1 MTRSLEAALSQS
13 EARYQALVNL
23 APDAI
28 VVHQDE
34 RVVYANA
41 AALRLYGAADFEDLS
56 RRNIIDLVHPDDR
69 ETIRAR
75 AQLVEGGG
83 ISPLRETRIL
93 RLDGRVAPVEA
104 TAANIDYQGKP
115 AVLAI
120 LRDITGRKRL
130 EADLGAAARFPRENP
145 NPVMRLSQGH
155 ILSFAN
161 AGSQSLLKLWGCTI
175 GEEVPAEIAAPAVAA
190 LAVGVPREAEAT
202 YAGRAYLFDLIPI
215 PAEDYV
221 NLYARDITESKQ
233 AEEAL
238 RGSEGRFRVLAE
250 AMPQIVWSADV
261 RSGVDYCNPQAS
273 LYTGVRAEDVG
284 GGRWMSVIH
293 PDDVAATASAWHQ
306 AKASGQAGQ
315 IEHRWR
321 RSDGEFRWHLTR
333 GAPARNE
340 KGEVIRWI
348 FSATDIHEQKTA
360 EQELERRVTERTA
373 ELARSK
379 AQLETVTANAPVIL
393 FATDARG
400 VFTVHTGK
408 GVIESGREPGDLLG
422 KDYRDLLPE
431 RAEAVDYI
439 QRALAGE
446 TFTATLAGVGGG
458 FFETRYSPLLDV
470 DGKITGMIAVAVD
483 ITERMRAEEALRE
496 SQALTSSI
504 IDGTSDLIWSVDPE
518 HFGLTTFNAGL
529 RDHFLRRG
537 VRLQTGMRPEDVF
550 ADPTLAARWSRIYER
565 ALAEGSFVTDY
576 DSSTAGYMVVT
587 VNLLRRDGKAFG
599 ISAFGKDITQRKR
612 AEQALRRANTELERA
627 NRTLKVVSECNQT
640 LIHAEEETAFLHEVC
655 RIIVEVGG
663 YRMVWVGFADHDEAK
678 TVRPIAH
685 AGFDAGYLAQAGISW
700 GDNERGRGPT
710 GIAIRTGRP
719 VVNRNSEQDPIVSPW
734 REEQLRRGY
743 ACSIGLPFRA
753 GSQLQGAFTLYAAEL
768 DAFDDQE
775 ISLLSEL
782 AADIGFGIDTIR
794 TRIDRQRNAEAVRDL
809 YNNAPCGYH
818 SLDPNG
824 IILRM
829 NDTELQWLGY
839 THEEVIGKLNFAD
852 VLTENS
858 RRVFA
863 ENFPRFKESG
873 VVRDLE
879 FEFMRKDGTT
889 FPILLSATAVWD
901 EEGNYHMSRS
911 TVYDMTEKKRAQEL
925 VATERQRLFDV
936 LETLPAYVV
945 LLTPDYHVPFAN
957 RFFRERFGESHGKRC
972 YEYLFGRTEPCE
984 ICDTYTVLKT
994 MRPHRWEWTGP
1005 DGRIYDI
1012 YDHPFT
1018 DSDGSPLILEMGIDI
1033 TERKHAEEALRQL
1046 SAQLLRAQDDERRR
1060 VARELHDSIGQELA
1074 ALDLNLGWIRQSV
1087 GALDPRTEGV
1097 IDESAEIVK
1106 QCSQEIRDFSY
1117 LLYPPLLDEYGLAS
1131 ALHWYTEGFARRTR
1145 IQVTLDIASNLPR
1158 RSRDVETALFRV
1170 VQECLTNVHRH
1181 AASPTVSIRIVQEA
1195 NRLSLEVA
1203 DQGHGVHVATPGSPA
1218 SRPGTGLAGMRER
1231 MRELGGALEI
1241 ESGTHGTIVRAS
1253 LPTEEEKAA

>member
-1 MTRSLEAALSQS
+1 MTRNLEAALSQS

-41 AALRLYGAADFEDLS
+41 AALRLYGAANFEDLS
-56 RRNIIDLVHPDDR
+56 GRNIIDLVHPDDR
-69 ETIRAR
+69 RTVRAR

-93 RLDGRVAPVEA
+93 RLDGRVVPVEA
-104 TAANIDYQGKP
+104 TAATIDYQGKP

-130 EADLGAAARFPRENP
+130 EADLDAAARFPRENP

-155 ILSFAN
+155 TLSFAN
-161 AGSQSLLKLWGCTI
+161 AGSESLLNLLGCAI
-175 GEEVPAEIAAPAVAA
+175 GQEVPAEIAAPAVAA
-190 LAVGVPREAEAT
+190 LAAGVPREAEAT

-221 NLYARDITESKQ
+221 NLYARDITERKQ
-233 AEEAL
+233 MEEAL
-238 RGSEGRFRVLAE
+238 RVSEERFRVLAE

-261 RSGVDYCNPQAS
+261 RSGIDYCNPHAL

-284 GGRWMSVIH
+284 GKQWMSVVH
-293 PDDVAATASAWHQ
+293 PEDVAATASAWHR
-306 AKASGQAGQ
+306 AIAAGQADQ
-315 IEHRWR
+315 IEHRLR

-333 GAPARNE
+333 GAPTRNE

-348 FSATDIHEQKTA
+348 FTATDIHEQKTA
-360 EQELERRVTERTA
+360 EQELERHVAERTA

-379 AQLETVTANAPVIL
+379 AQLETVTANAPIIL
-393 FATDARG
+393 FATDAQG

-408 GVIESGREPGDLLG
+408 GIVASGREPGDLLG
-422 KDYRDLLPE
+422 KHYRDLLPE
-431 RAEAVDYI
+431 RADAVGYI

-446 TFTATLAGVGGG
+446 TFTATLGGVGGG
-458 FFETRYSPLLDV
+458 LFETRYSPLLDA
-470 DGKITGMIAVAVD
+470 DGKITGMIALAVD
-483 ITERMRAEEALRE
+483 ITERM
-496 SQALTSSI
+496 
-504 IDGTSDLIWSVDPE
+504 
-518 HFGLTTFNAGL
+518 
-529 RDHFLRRG
+529 
-537 VRLQTGMRPEDVF
+537 
-550 ADPTLAARWSRIYER
+550 
-565 ALAEGSFVTDY
+565 
-576 DSSTAGYMVVT
+576 
-587 VNLLRRDGKAFG
+587 
-599 ISAFGKDITQRKR
+599 R

-640 LIHAEEETAFLHEVC
+640 LIHAEEESAFLHEVC

-685 AGFDAGYLAQAGISW
+685 AGFDEGYLAQAGISW

-710 GIAIRTGRP
+710 GIAIRTGQP
-719 VVNRNSEQDPIVSPW
+719 AVNRNSEQDPTVSPW
-734 REEQLRRGY
+734 REEQRKRGY

-753 GSQLQGAFTLYAAEL
+753 GSQLQGALTLYAAEL

-775 ISLLSEL
+775 INLLSEL

-794 TRIDRQRNAEAVRDL
+794 TRMERQRNAEAVRDL

-818 SLDPNG
+818 SLDKNG
-824 IILRM
+824 VFLRM
-829 NDTELQWLGY
+829 NETELRWLGY
-839 THEEVIGKLNFAD
+839 TCEELIGKLNYAD
-852 VLTENS
+852 ILTEKS
-858 RRVFA
+858 RQVFA
-863 ENFPRFKESG
+863 ENYLRFKESG
-873 VVRDLE
+873 LVRDLE
-879 FEFMRKDGTT
+879 YELVRKDGTV
-889 FPILLSATAVWD
+889 FPVMISASAVRD
-901 EEGNYHMSRS
+901 DDGNYLMSRS

-925 VATERQRLFDV
+925 LATERQRLFDV

-957 RFFRERFGESHGKRC
+957 RFFEERFGESHGKRC

-984 ICDTYTVLKT
+984 VCETYTALKT

-1018 DSDGSPLILEMGIDI
+1018 DTDGSPLILEMGIDI
-1033 TERKHAEEALRQL
+1033 TERKHAEESLRQL

-1087 GALDPRTEGV
+1087 GSRDPRTDEV
-1097 IDESAEIVK
+1097 INESAEIVK

-1117 LLYPPLLDEYGLAS
+1117 LLYPPMLDEYGLSS
-1131 ALHWYTEGFARRTR
+1131 ALHWYTQGFARRTR
-1145 IQVTLDIASNLPR
+1145 IQVTLDIARDLPR

-1181 AASPTVSIRIVQEA
+1181 SGSAIVSIRIVQEA
-1195 NRLSLEVA
+1195 NRLTLEVA
-1203 DQGHGVHVATPGSPA
+1203 DQGHGVDVPAAGSTVP
-1218 SRPGTGLAGMRER
+1218 RPGTGLAGMRER

-1241 ESGTHGTIVRAS
+1241 ESGSHGTIVRAS
-1253 LPTEEEKAA
+1253 LPAEEEKAA